1 MSDQSGEAHS
11 IVNLQGRR
19 ILIVSPSFFGY
30 ERRIMERLER
40 RGAQA
45 VFVDDRPSNSTLSK
59 TLIRLSP
66 RLVQSRLDAYHRATI
81 LRFQGNTFD
90 DILFISP
97 ESCSIETI
105 RRYRESFPD
114 ARVLLYMWDSF
125 ENKRQKDVPGFL
137 KLFDMAFSFDGQ
149 DCEKYAM
156 HFRPLFFCGPV
167 TEGEPEPRKETY
179 VFSFIGTIHSDRYK
193 ILKSL
198 ENQVKRLGQACFI
211 YPYLPSVLHYWL
223 FKLTRREFRGVRKAD
238 FRFHPLPYADVLQ
251 VMRHSAAIV
260 DIEHPNQ
267 RGLTMRTL
275 EVIGSGRKLITTNR
289 NVVDYPFYSPERIQ
303 VIDRNAPKILPVFL
317 ESAVGPLPAGT
328 LAPYSL
334 EGWLDD
340 LFSGGAEN
348 G

>member
-1 MSDQSGEAHS
+1 MSDQCGGTPP

-19 ILIVSPSFFGY
+19 VLIVSPSFFGY
-30 ERRIMERLER
+30 ERRIIERLES

-59 TLIRLSP
+59 VLIRLGP
-66 RLVQSRLDAYHRATI
+66 RLVQSKLDAYHRATI
-81 LRFQGNTFD
+81 LRFQGNKFD

-97 ESCSIETI
+97 ESCSVETI
-105 RRYRESFPD
+105 RRYRASFPD
-114 ARVLLYMWDSF
+114 ARVMLYMWDSF
-125 ENKRQKDVPGFL
+125 ENKRQKDVPDFL
-137 KLFDMAFSFDGQ
+137 RLFDKAFSFDGQ

-156 HFRPLFFCGPV
+156 HFRPLFFCGPA
-167 TEGEPEPRKETY
+167 TEGGPEPRKETY

-193 ILKSL
+193 ILKLL
-198 ENQVKRLGQACFI
+198 ENQVSRLGKTCFI
-211 YPYLPSVLHYWL
+211 YPYLPSGLHYWL

-238 FRFHPLPYADVLQ
+238 FRFLPLPYADVLQ
-251 VMRHSAAIV
+251 VMRHSAAMV
-260 DIEHPNQ
+260 DIEHPDQ

-289 NVVDYPFYSPERIQ
+289 NVVNYPFFSPERIQ
-303 VIDRNAPKILPVFL
+303 VIDRNAPQILPAFL
-317 ESAVGPLPAGT
+317 ESTVGLLPAGT

-334 EGWLDD
+334 DGWLDD
-340 LFSGGAEN
+340 LFSVGAEN